1 MKATEHIEYLLRQGR
16 NPKELIEL
24 GFLKTTV
31 TRVHRKLGKER
42 RIKMTEAADTEKVAV
57 TKRRADSLMKPPANT
72 AVPDPK
78 LEFTESQWEQVSKL
92 INILPELDSLMAAV
106 EAIGI
111 EEREVCSYY
120 EDGVCTLAIWD
131 SEAEIPK
138 GSGEPIPMD
147 EENSEWCVKPSIY
160 YCALCTA
167 RISKRIDLLE
177 EKTLDTP
184 LWQARERISCN
195 SCGSKGRIAVPIKCT
210 NCGKE
215 TYWGWWPKPK

>member
-1 MKATEHIEYLLRQGR
+1 MKATEHIENLLRQGR
-16 NPKELIEL
+16 KPKELIEL

-31 TRVHRKLGKER
+31 TRVYRKLRKEGS
-42 RIKMTEAADTEKVAV
+42 IKMTEAADTEKDAA
-57 TKRRADSLMKPPANT
+57 TKRPELTSKTPANT
-72 AVPDPK
+72 AAPK
-78 LEFTESQWEQVSKL
+78 PKEFTESQLEQISNL
-92 INILPELDSLMAAV
+92 IGILPELDSLMAA
-106 EAIGI
+106 ARAAGI
-111 EEREVCSYY
+111 EEREVCSFY

-177 EKTLDTP
+177 EKALDTP

-215 TYWGWWPKPK
+215 TYYGWWPKPK